1 MARTLTTTLTTA
13 VGDVT
18 RVPVIS
24 ATCED
29 HIARYNQLAAANTAQ
44 SQSFFGACIAS
55 DGSIIR
61 VWVVA
66 GSSPATFQY
75 QRITNPSV
83 AAQWTTWTTFGG
95 ASATIALNG
104 ACCVSNNGGML
115 RAFAQQSASPNSL
128 WTWSST
134 DNGVTWSASPT
145 VVYTPVSTGALM
157 RGLGSGGNND
167 LFIQYDVV
175 GGKSMGMT
183 TFSGSWSALA
193 VWPGGIV
200 SGLAGVAVAWD
211 SSASLYR
218 LVYSTATEIY
228 SFNVNSTG
236 SAWSNQNYLVA
247 ATANGLIHQS
257 PFLLKEPNGT
267 YTVTYVDSDSGT
279 ITGASFFYPRVRQS
293 TDFIHWSNGY
303 IFQDANNAANLGIV
317 PLYRPTDTTVYM
329 VAQNR
334 TYTRSD
340 YSQADPTRYLDMSTA
355 ILSYKRT
362 EHESKAATIEL
373 ELDNTG
379 GAFNSKVGS
388 LTSFAPINIGSSLV
402 LNEGYKTGAAHTTP
416 ESVKSATFR
425 MKKVTFERGPSTHR
439 IKIVGVDASYLLD
452 AINHFQIQYAGQT
465 VAYLIT
471 EICARAGLFT
481 VVVPGSS
488 TFTQTVPIFILQANR
503 TLRATL
509 NEVCQTYNLRYF
521 IDQDEKVQLREFSVG
536 DASVWTY
543 QPEVEVLSLGTDD
556 EPANHV
562 IVTGAATINT
572 TTAKVSTGEAYDMTA
587 EKLIGRER
595 IKHVVDMKLTTPAQ
609 CALRASSILYQEQ
622 RATVAHYISVPL
634 NPALQLHDPLTLT
647 DYAAPKGTGQSG
659 KFRINAMQAE
669 YSAQAAK
676 FEHTISLE
684 GA

>member
-13 VGDVT
+13 VGDTT
-18 RVPVIS
+18 RVPVIA

-44 SQSFFGACIAS
+44 SQSFFNACIAN

-75 QRITNPSV
+75 QRITNPATSS
-83 AAQWTTWTTFGG
+83 QWTTWTTFGG

-104 ACCVSNNGGML
+104 ACCVSNNGGTL
-115 RAFAQQSASPNSL
+115 RAFAQQSTSPNSL

-134 DNGVTWSASPT
+134 DNGVTWSASPS

-157 RGLGSGGNND
+157 RGLGSGGNSD
-167 LFIQYDVV
+167 IFLQYDVV
-175 GGKSMGMT
+175 GGKSMGMC
-183 TFSGSWSALA
+183 TFNGTSWSAIA

-200 SGLAGVAVAWD
+200 SGLAGVAVYWD
-211 SSASLYR
+211 SSALLYR

-236 SAWSNQNYLVA
+236 TTWSGQNYLVA
-247 ATANGLIHQS
+247 ASANGLIHQS
-257 PFLLKEPNGT
+257 PFLLREPNGV
-267 YTVTYVDSDSGT
+267 YTVTYVDYDPGT
-279 ITGASFFYPRVRQS
+279 ITGATFFYPRVRQS
-293 TDFIHWSNGY
+293 IDFIHWSNGY
-303 IFQDANNAANLGIV
+303 IFQDANLAANLGII
-317 PLYRPTDTTVYM
+317 PLYRSTDTTVYM

-334 TYTRSD
+334 TYMRSD
-340 YSQADPTRYLDMSTA
+340 YSQANTARYLDISAA

-362 EHESKAATIEL
+362 EHESKPATIEL

-388 LTSFAPINIGSSLV
+388 LTTFAPINIGSSLIV
-402 LNEGYKTGAAHTTP
+402 NEGYKTGAAHTTP
-416 ESVKSATFR
+416 EIVKTATFR
-425 MKKVTFERGPSTHR
+425 MKKVTFERGPSTHL

-452 AINHFQIQYAGQT
+452 TINHFQIQYAAQT

-471 EICARAGLFT
+471 EICARAVLFT

-521 IDQDEKVQLREFSVG
+521 IDQDEKVQLREFNVG
-536 DASVWTY
+536 
-543 QPEVEVLSLGTDD
+543 
-556 EPANHV
+556 
-562 IVTGAATINT
+562 
-572 TTAKVSTGEAYDMTA
+572 VSA
-587 EKLIGRER
+587 IG
-595 IKHVVDMKLTTPAQ
+595 
-609 CALRASSILYQEQ
+609 
-622 RATVAHYISVPL
+622 
-634 NPALQLHDPLTLT
+634 
-647 DYAAPKGTGQSG
+647 
-659 KFRINAMQAE
+659 
-669 YSAQAAK
+669 
-676 FEHTISLE
+676 
-684 GA
+684 